1 MNTIELNTVRKE
13 ITNKTLMRKND
24 VTRNDLLNIEK
35 QIYLEP
41 DEDLRR
47 AITIEELREKI
58 HKRIHCL
65 FANK

>member
-1 MNTIELNTVRKE
+1 MDTIELNTVRKE
-13 ITNKTLMRKND
+13 IVKEILTGKNEI
-24 VTRNDLLNIEK
+24 TRNDLLNIEK
-35 QIYLEP
+35 QMYLEP

-65 FANK
+65 YL